1 MLLIIIFSFLPFSS
15 LSPLHL
21 LMTELLAALFP
32 QVWGVMISYDLT
44 ENRNYW
50 TSSEVVGNCQFLL
63 IRSVQYY

>member
-1 MLLIIIFSFLPFSS
+1 
-15 LSPLHL
+15 
-21 LMTELLAALFP
+21 MTELLAALFP

-63 IRSVQYY
+63 DQSNISKCM

>member
-1 MLLIIIFSFLPFSS
+1 
-15 LSPLHL
+15 
-21 LMTELLAALFP
+21 MTELLAALFP